1 MLTFMVVEDFLT
13 AMSSGVSR
21 LRFDRENTIS
31 SIALYQAVDLLT
43 CALAPGSYSLFMKVD
58 TGCLASLPVL
68 TTRDAEQKVELA
80 AEAVTAVLLGVQGA
94 AVMPS
99 VIDRSAL
106 GSRY

>member
-1 MLTFMVVEDFLT
+1 M
-13 AMSSGVSR
+13 
-21 LRFDRENTIS
+21 
-31 SIALYQAVDLLT
+31 
-43 CALAPGSYSLFMKVD
+43 
-58 TGCLASLPVL
+58 L

-106 GSRY
+106 RSRY